1 MDFGRMLY
9 VSSEVGLKL
18 CMLYPFCKPAECPYI
33 QPDYTK
39 EDCVTEAETGSEAHQ
54 RTGL

>member
-9 VSSEVGLKL
+9 VSSEAGLKL

-39 EDCVTEAETGSEAHQ
+39 KDCVAEAETGSE
-54 RTGL
+54 GL